1 MKNQERYH
9 GLDFV
14 RAVAMMLGVVIHTC
28 CFFRDDI
35 QFGWVVGEYGGDSLN
50 TFTVK
55 FIHFFRMQLFM
66 LLAGFFA
73 ELVCQRK
80 GMTHLC
86 RDRVKRIFV
95 PFLVGI
101 FLFTPFV
108 GFLVESTWAGRF
120 TNVYENASI
129 FEKITSVLLWGAF
142 TDKPIFNEISFW
154 HFWFIYFL
162 LFYYVFHWLF
172 HQLGSRDF
180 LFNDNV
186 FLNRLTRFALTY
198 KWGFIVLSCL
208 AFPLH
213 YSLQSPMF
221 WPSHFNFQVN
231 EIFYYFGFYVFGAYL
246 CKNIQL
252 LNQLAK
258 NSWFYLII
266 SLPFVFI
273 LNEPTTRYDLMRNVV
288 VDITSWK
295 IANVQLWE
303 EGIFS
308 YALPKSIIVIL
319 RCAVS
324 WTLCL
329 GFIGL
334 AHRYLNNSSRYVRY
348 LADSAYWVFWI
359 HVLFT
364 NIFSKYAQQLSGDN
378 SMFKTVM
385 VLNLCMFCMYYLY
398 NKCIRYSFL
407 GDYFM
412 GKRKD
417 PSHPDESHLSLIILL
432 KKVAP
437 ICLVSLCIAF
447 IWGHLNNSIH
457 TGNKREVLVESF
469 VARNQNCL
477 EKYML
482 LSGVV
487 DRYGRNPL
495 HTASLFPESLR
506 RYNPIPILLK
516 KSVDINEQDL
526 VGRTPLF
533 YAVRTGNLKDAK
545 LLIEKGADMTI
556 ADKYGHTPA
565 HVAAIK
571 TGSYDAKSSDLYFDI
586 LKSLREKGADMNA
599 RDYRGRTVLDCL
611 KRFAN
616 RDLN

>member
-1 MKNQERYH
+1 MGNQERYH

-14 RAVAMMLGVVIHTC
+14 RAMAMLLGVVIHTC

-35 QFGWVVGEYGGDSLN
+35 LFGWVAGEYEGDSLN

-80 GMTHLC
+80 GMTHLF
-86 RDRVKRIFV
+86 RDRIKRILL
-95 PFLVGI
+95 PFLVGV
-101 FLFTPFV
+101 FLFIPV
-108 GFLVESTWAGRF
+108 VEFLLESTWAGRF

-129 FEKITSVLLWGAF
+129 FEKITSVLLWGTF
-142 TDKPIFNEISFW
+142 TDKPIFNEIGFW

-162 LFYYVFHWLF
+162 LFYYFFHWLF
-172 HQLGSRDF
+172 HKLGSRDF
-180 LFNDNV
+180 LFKNNV
-186 FLNRLTRFALTY
+186 FLNWLTRFTLTY

-208 AFPLH
+208 AFPIH

-221 WPSHFNFQVN
+221 WPSQFNFQVN
-231 EIFYYFGFYVFGAYL
+231 EMVYYFGFYIFGVYL

-252 LNQLAK
+252 LKQLAK
-258 NSWFYLII
+258 HSWFYLII

-273 LNEPTTRYDLMRNVV
+273 LNEPTTRYDLMRSVV

-295 IANVQLWE
+295 IANIQLWE

-308 YALPKSIIVIL
+308 DGFGKSIIVIL

-334 AHRYLNNSSRYVRY
+334 AHRYLNNPSRYVRY

-359 HVLFT
+359 HVIFT
-364 NIFSKYAQQLSGDN
+364 NVFSKYAQQLSSDD
-378 SMFKTVM
+378 SMFKTV
-385 VLNLCMFCMYYLY
+385 VVFYLCLLCMYFLY

-417 PSHPDESHLSLIILL
+417 PSHPDEAHFSLINLT
-432 KKVAP
+432 KKTAP
-437 ICLVSLCIAF
+437 VCLVTACIAF
-447 IWGHLNNSIH
+447 VWGHLDNSIH
-457 TGNKREVLVESF
+457 EGSKREVLVESF
-469 VARNQNCL
+469 VARNQDCL
-477 EKYML
+477 EKYTL
-482 LSGVV
+482 LSGVE

-506 RYNPIPILLK
+506 RYNPIPILFK
-516 KSVDINEQDL
+516 KSVNINEQDL
-526 VGRTPLF
+526 ARRTPLF
-533 YAVRTGNLKDAK
+533 YAVRTGNLMDIE
-545 LLIEKGADMTI
+545 LLIEKGADLNI

-571 TGSYDAKSSDLYFDI
+571 TGAYDKKASDNNLAI
-586 LKSLREKGADMNA
+586 LKLLRKKGADLTLK
-599 RDYRGRTVLDCL
+599 DYKGRTAHDCL
-611 KRFAN
+611 KFFGKREL
-616 RDLN
+616 D